1 MTRKSQINSTCSS
14 RCVCRHVSAETQCE
28 NANTKA
34 VATVTAHTTLQ
45 CLPLAPH
52 PLALTTWHTHERII
66 EWGIYYTRLTNYAQ
80 IRVGLSKLR
89 RTKRNAIACRIQ
101 ATIESA
107 ACSDACYCRPHSPPS
122 LCRMLVCIRTHIHT
136 YIHRHV
142 LSHYTNKAVSF
153 PAARMPRPNNPCR
166 PRPYSI
172 CIQFL
177 DKVKKKNSSCTRNV
191 FEIFE
196 IWFELFLF
204 NYRCTNSIRNVCT
217 ICAIIDQHLVLNSY
231 F

>member
-1 MTRKSQINSTCSS
+1 M
-14 RCVCRHVSAETQCE
+14 CVCRHVSAETQCE

-52 PLALTTWHTHERII
+52 PPCANHLTHTHERII

-101 ATIESA
+101 ATIEGA

-136 YIHRHV
+136 YIDTY
-142 LSHYTNKAVSF
+142 SHITLTKPF
-153 PAARMPRPNNPCR
+153 PFLQLACRAPTTLVAHAR
-166 PRPYSI
+166 
-172 CIQFL
+172 IQFAFNFL
-177 DKVKKKNSSCTRNV
+177 IKLRKKTLLAREMFLKFSKYDSN
-191 FEIFE
+191 F
-196 IWFELFLF
+196 FLF
-204 NYRCTNSIRNVCT
+204 NYRCTNSTRNVCT